1 MLDLKPIIF
10 QKVFYDFFAQVA
22 QLVEHVLGKDGVVGS
37 IPILGS
43 IKILRGKIF
52 RAIEQIKTEQIENS
66 IAAYL
71 FNLLNFQF
79 LRFCIIVF

>member
-1 MLDLKPIIF
+1 
-10 QKVFYDFFAQVA
+10 
-22 QLVEHVLGKDGVVGS
+22 
-37 IPILGS
+37 LGS